1 MKRGATA
8 ILRAPQRVPSLT
20 PTVTSWE
27 FFWRSCQGLKSECP
41 CVTPHVPGG
50 SSPELEPICMCFT
63 PALFFLTSLPHGVD
77 RRQLP
82 QSLWGTIRDSGV
94 LSDLPRVALSSS
106 SQGRSCAVPPDAGG
120 CPGLV
125 GPLLYWYKG
134 RRMMGTSL
142 LLWRSVHSTRSTNC
156 DKACPWSWIS
166 APWQGMGSQIRGC
179 LN

>member
-106 SQGRSCAVPPDAGG
+106 CQGRSCAVPPDAGG

-134 RRMMGTSL
+134 RDEWWAPACFFGGQCTVLVAPTVTRLALGHESVL
-142 LLWRSVHSTRSTNC
+142 LDRVWALKLEAV
-156 DKACPWSWIS
+156 
-166 APWQGMGSQIRGC
+166 
-179 LN
+179 

>member
-1 MKRGATA
+1 MKRGA

-50 SSPELEPICMCFT
+50 SSPELEPICVCFT

-125 GPLLYWYKG
+125 GPLLYWYNG
-134 RRMMGTSL
+134 RDEWWAPACFFGGQCTVLVAPTVTRLALGHESVL
-142 LLWRSVHSTRSTNC
+142 LDRVWALKLEAV
-156 DKACPWSWIS
+156 
-166 APWQGMGSQIRGC
+166 
-179 LN
+179 